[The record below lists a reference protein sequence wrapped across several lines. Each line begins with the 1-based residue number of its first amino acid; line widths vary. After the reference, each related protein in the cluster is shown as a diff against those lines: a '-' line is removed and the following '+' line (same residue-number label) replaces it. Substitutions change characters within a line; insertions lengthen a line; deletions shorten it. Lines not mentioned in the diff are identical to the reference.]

1 MPGLQ
6 VSDTEHSVLPEN
18 LQLELGEDGT
28 APLGRACQ
36 EGRARS
42 QKFHT
47 SVGWVSRT
55 SGVLAGMGSLQK
67 PCHVLPHSF
76 CRCW

>member
-6 VSDTEHSVLPEN
+6 VSDIESSVLPEN
-18 LQLELGEDGT
+18 LHLELGEDSA
-28 APLGRACQ
+28 APLGRTCQ

-47 SVGWVSRT
+47 ALG
-55 SGVLAGMGSLQK
+55 
-67 PCHVLPHSF
+67 
-76 CRCW
+76 

>member
-18 LQLELGEDGT
+18 LQQDLGEDST
-28 APLGRACQ
+28 APLGRTCQ

-47 SVGWVSRT
+47 APGWVSWT
-55 SGVLAGMGSLQK
+55 NAVLAGMGSLQK
-67 PCHVLPHSF
+67 ACHILPHSF
-76 CRCW
+76 CGCW

>member
-28 APLGRACQ
+28 APLGKACQ
-36 EGRARS
+36 EPEIPYICGLGEQDHRCP
-42 QKFHT
+42 
-47 SVGWVSRT
+47 GWD
-55 SGVLAGMGSLQK
+55 GQFAEAL
-67 PCHVLPHSF
+67 PCSASF
-76 CRCW
+76 IL

>member
-6 VSDTEHSVLPEN
+6 VSDIESSVLPEN
-18 LQLELGEDGT
+18 LHLELGEDSA
-28 APLGRACQ
+28 APLGRTCQ

-47 SVGWVSRT
+47 ALGWVSWT
-55 SGVLAGMGSLQK
+55 NAVLAGSLQK
-67 PCHVLPHSF
+67 PCHILPHSF
-76 CRCW
+76 HGC